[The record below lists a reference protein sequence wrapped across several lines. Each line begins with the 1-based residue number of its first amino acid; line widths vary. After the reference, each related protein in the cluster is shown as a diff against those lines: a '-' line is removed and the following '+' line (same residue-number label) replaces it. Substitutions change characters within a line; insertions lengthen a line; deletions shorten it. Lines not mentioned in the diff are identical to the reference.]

1 MSSRLPALAIAVL
14 AFLVVTA
21 GCPYSLPGTSS
32 GPGAKYKDYLTGGG
46 VLLVELDY
54 APGNRPSQ
62 EVVSALKGQLGDI
75 TGKTVEV
82 TLTQDLPDRQDS
94 YTYTADELRQLHE
107 DTQDEEDR
115 SGVVVMHGM
124 LVDGRIEN
132 DRTAGLAFHA
142 EAWAIAMGT
151 MRDSTCPNSA
161 LVCTTGEPKLKW
173 ILRAVAVHE
182 AGHLLG
188 LVNITLPMVQDHED
202 EDHPGHSS
210 NEDSV
215 MWWEIENAPRFSNLL
230 GGGNGQDIPYRFD
243 SNDKQD
249 ARALRSG

>member
-1 MSSRLPALAIAVL
+1 MSSRVPSLAVPVL
-14 AFLVVTA
+14 ALLVVIA
-21 GCPYSLPGTSS
+21 GCPYSLPTGSS

-46 VLLVELDY
+46 VLLVELDF

-62 EVVSALKGQLGDI
+62 EVVDALKSQLGDI
-75 TGKTVEV
+75 TTKKIEV
-82 TLTQDLPDRQDS
+82 KLSQDLPDRQDS
-94 YTYTADELRQLHE
+94 YTYSADQLRDLHE

-115 SGVVVMHGM
+115 SGVVVMHGL

-151 MRDSTCPNSA
+151 MRDSTCSNNA
-161 LVCTTGEPKLKW
+161 LVCASGEPKLKW

-202 EDHPGHSS
+202 DSHPGHSS

-215 MWWEIENAPRFSNLL
+215 MWWQVENAPQFGNLL
-230 GGGNGQDIPYRFD
+230 GGGNGESIPYRFD